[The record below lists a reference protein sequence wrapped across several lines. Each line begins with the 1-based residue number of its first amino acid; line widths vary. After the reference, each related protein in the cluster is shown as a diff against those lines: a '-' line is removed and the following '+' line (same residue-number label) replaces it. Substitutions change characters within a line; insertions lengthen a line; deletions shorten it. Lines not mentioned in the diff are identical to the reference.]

1 MSWSS
6 GVWPPAASI
15 MSEPVQPDPTLS
27 NRAPSDAA
35 LFEGEPGPVPP
46 SGSADRGTQAV
57 ALVDVNNFYV
67 SSERA
72 FDPSLEGRPVVVLSN
87 NDGCVITRSPEAK
100 NLGIPMGAPWF
111 QISEQVTAWGM
122 QARSSNYELYG
133 DMSARVM
140 AILGRHTTD
149 LEIYSIDEAFLTLTG
164 TPTDQ
169 QATGKTIKAV
179 VRRNTGLPVCVGI
192 ASTKTLAKLANRW
205 AKGNPNFDGVCHWGL
220 VPAHHR
226 EALLRRLKPT
236 DVWGVGAKIT
246 ARLNG
251 IGIDSAW
258 DLATADPVMIR
269 KRFSVVLMRTVL
281 ELQGTACIA
290 QRESTGNEQVLY
302 SRSFSHPVTT
312 LEAMGQALSVY
323 AQGAASRLARKNLQ
337 GRVLT
342 AFAGTSPFSTGAKS
356 SPSICIP
363 LPAHTSNPVEL
374 TRAAHQL
381 LPLIEDGV
389 PYIRAGVIITD
400 LQPAGAQDT
409 LLTLGTSDNTGT
421 GTGTGT
427 GAGFSVVPGKDTG
440 PLLHQIG
447 QKFGRSS
454 IGLGHAGLRAGS
466 EWTMK
471 RDMLSPHYT
480 TKWAD
485 LPIVTAR

>member
-1 MSWSS
+1 
-6 GVWPPAASI
+6 
-15 MSEPVQPDPTLS
+15 MSEPTLFDS
-27 NRAPSDAA
+27 TPAADAPSN
-35 LFEGEPGPVPP
+35 P
-46 SGSADRGTQAV
+46 SGRVASSV

-67 SSERA
+67 SAERA

-87 NDGCVITRSPEAK
+87 NDGCVITRSAEAK
-100 NLGIPMGAPWF
+100 ALGIPMGAPWF
-111 QISEQVTAWGM
+111 QIADQAKAWGL
-122 QARSSNYELYG
+122 QARSSNYELLG

-140 AILGRHTTD
+140 CLLGRHTTD

-164 TPTDQ
+164 TRSDQ
-169 QATGKTIKAV
+169 QVTGRTIRTT

-192 ASTKTLAKLANRW
+192 APTKTLAKLANRW
-205 AKGNPNFDGVCHWGL
+205 AKGNPDFEGVCHWDL

-236 DVWGVGAKIT
+236 DVWGVGAKIA

-251 IGIDSAW
+251 LGIDSAW
-258 DLATADPVMIR
+258 DLSTADPVLIR

-281 ELQGTACIA
+281 ELQGTPSIT
-290 QRESTGNEQVLY
+290 QRESTGTEQVLY
-302 SRSFSHPVTT
+302 SRSFSSPITS

-342 AFAGTSPFSTGAKS
+342 AFAGTSPFSTGTRS

-363 LPAHTSNPVEL
+363 LAAHTSNPVEL

-389 PYIRAGVIITD
+389 AYIRAGVIITD
-400 LQPAGAQDT
+400 LQPIGAQDT
-409 LLTLGTSDNTGT
+409 LLTLDVGSA
-421 GTGTGT
+421 T
-427 GAGFSVVPGKDTG
+427 GAGFSVIPGKDAG
-440 PLLHQIG
+440 PLLQEIG
-447 QKFGRSS
+447 QRFGRSS
-454 IGLGHAGLRAGS
+454 IGLGHAGLKAGS

-480 TKWAD
+480 TKWSD
-485 LPIVTAR
+485 LPVVNAR